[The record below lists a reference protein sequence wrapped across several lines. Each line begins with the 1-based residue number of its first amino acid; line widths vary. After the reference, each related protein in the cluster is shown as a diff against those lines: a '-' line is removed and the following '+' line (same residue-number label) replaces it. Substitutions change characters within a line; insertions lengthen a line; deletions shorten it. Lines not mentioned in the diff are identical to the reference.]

1 MGTSK
6 FQSSRWSKSHRTGCD
21 LCFFNTPRLPE
32 TLPFVFIYKWFS
44 YWEWGISL
52 CKKMREA
59 TGNAEFPWVSGFRS
73 RHIKF
78 RDHLLILLCIYS
90 SWCLLHSA
98 RVVYVLNPHS
108 TPHTRA
114 IERPGAFNALRTGAN
129 VAGTPK
135 PKPGRSSIQPS
146 IWLGGNSLERLKIL
160 LPDQGPIIKYAKCL
174 YDFSSAISQVQRGWR
189 RACGPAKQSHS

>member
-21 LCFFNTPRLPE
+21 FCFFSTHQDFQKPSHLYTNDFPIGNE
-32 TLPFVFIYKWFS
+32 GFPFA
-44 YWEWGISL
+44 
-52 CKKMREA
+52 KKMREA
-59 TGNAEFPWVSGFRS
+59 TGNAAFPWMSGFRL

-78 RDHLLILLCIYS
+78 RDHLLILLCIYC